1 MGCRGWVFE
10 SPHSDQQKVTVCT
23 SDLLLQ
29 LNWVETT
36 ILNAVSRK
44 PSIAMVQFI
53 FRFGVITILTPM
65 MVQYLVGLCCLRHD
79 PTAVE
84 IIVGDMV
91 YDKAAEKK
99 RDVDIT
105 ITFKNEDGSVSAFK
119 AAEVK
124 KESKPLD
131 VATIEQ
137 LCIKFSDMP
146 QITHKAIFSTSGYSE
161 AAKAKAKYHLVDIY
175 TLKPW
180 NKRIEYDFP
189 DFNGV
194 SIPSEFLAIVDACIL
209 RWLEHSSYIVVP
221 NGPSAFHWND
231 DTPLFLPDGSPHDKY
246 SDMGK
251 YIGILERRSADILCT
266 INPILNVA
274 KKLIHP
280 SEKTDRE
287 PFSALVFNHSHTM
300 GINTDDAYLKLED
313 TLCKITSITL
323 SGILQWDIKRRE
335 PEFYILENALTQEI
349 FAGAAIADY
358 GENDGRMFA
367 MIFPES
373 GREIGIHPF
382 FIPEK
387 QKNII
392 HNLKLKG

>member
-1 MGCRGWVFE
+1 
-10 SPHSDQQKVTVCT
+10 
-23 SDLLLQ
+23 
-29 LNWVETT
+29 
-36 ILNAVSRK
+36 
-44 PSIAMVQFI
+44 
-53 FRFGVITILTPM
+53 M

-84 IIVGDMV
+84 VTVGDMI
-91 YDKAAEKK
+91 YDKAAEKE

-105 ITFKNEDGSVSAFK
+105 ITFKNEDGSISAFK

-131 VATIEQ
+131 VITIEQ
-137 LCIKFSDMP
+137 LCMKFSDMP

-180 NKRIEYDFP
+180 TRRIEHDFP

-194 SIPSEFLAIVDACIL
+194 GTPSEFLARVDACIL
-209 RWLEHSSYIVVP
+209 RWMQHSSYVVISD
-221 NGPSAFHWND
+221 GPSSFHWYV
-231 DTPLFLPDGSPHDKY
+231 DTPLFLSDGSPHDKY
-246 SDMGK
+246 NNMGK
-251 YIGILERRSADILCT
+251 YIEILERRSADILCT
-266 INPILNVA
+266 IKPILEIA
-274 KKLIHP
+274 
-280 SEKTDRE
+280 EKMIQPPRE
-287 PFSALVFNHSHTM
+287 IDPKSFSVLTFNHSHTM
-300 GINTDDAYLKLED
+300 DVSTDDVHLKFED

-323 SGILQWDIKRRE
+323 SGIMQWSIKKRS

-358 GENDGRMFA
+358 GEDDGRMFA

-373 GREIGIHPF
+373 GREIGIHNF
-382 FIPEK
+382 SIPEK

-392 HNLKLKG
+392 HKLKLKG